1 VRAQERRSL
10 ARAFSFATHYSDRTG
25 VRRARPDGKDE
36 EMLKNT
42 IGAGVLACGAALLAA
57 GCHNDSNMITNPS
70 VATSTPVPGG
80 PTSTPIPGVP
90 TSTRTPAPG
99 GQTEM
104 VQIGTGG
111 GMVFVDQKS
120 GTSTTTIHVG
130 DTVQWV
136 WVNGFH
142 STTSGT
148 CSGACT
154 PDGVWNSGAGS
165 GMTFSH
171 TFTQAGTFPYFCMVH
186 QALMQGMVVVQ

>member
-1 VRAQERRSL
+1 
-10 ARAFSFATHYSDRTG
+10 
-25 VRRARPDGKDE
+25 
-36 EMLKNT
+36 MLKNT
-42 IGAGVLACGAALLAA
+42 VGAGVLAAAAAVLAA
-57 GCHNDSNMITNPS
+57 GCHNDSNVITNPS

-90 TSTRTPAPG
+90 TPTRTPAPAPAPT

-120 GTSTTTIHVG
+120 GTSTSTIHVG

-148 CSGACT
+148 CAGSCT
-154 PDGVWNSGAGS
+154 PDGTWNSGAGS

-171 TFTQAGTFPYFCMVH
+171 TFTQAGTFTYFCLVH
-186 QALMQGMVVVQ
+186 QALMQGSVVVQ